1 MNESPDYHETVIEC
15 WLPDITRIAWKF
27 TGRNG
32 AELDDLIQEGMIS
45 VWKSLEAGRNPS
57 KTAIKNRMIDWTRFL
72 NQRNKKQI
80 NEVRW
85 RLQRLENQAD
95 RAAP

>member
-1 MNESPDYHETVIEC
+1 MNESPDYQETVIEC

-27 TGRNG
+27 TGKNG

-45 VWKSLEAGRNPS
+45 VWKSLDAGRNPS

-72 NQRNKKQI
+72 NQRNKKHFRSYE
-80 NEVRW
+80 EVVEHVEIP
-85 RLQRLENQAD
+85 LHSE
-95 RAAP
+95 